1 MVSFEIGGL
10 KCAPI
15 AFGRWVIGLLLV
27 VVMAGES
34 LAGLPM
40 AEPDAVGLDAQK
52 LQRIDELV
60 AEGLAEKKMPGCV
73 VCVGRHGKIA
83 FLKAFG
89 QKQLQPTELPMTT
102 DTLFDMASITKPMA
116 TATSIM
122 LLIERG
128 KLRLTDKVASIL
140 PDFAVNGKEPIT
152 IHDLLIHH
160 SGLLADNSIKDY
172 EHGRDEAIKRICE
185 LKLLNPTGTKF
196 VYSDVNFILLGEIVR
211 RVSEKNVHEFSRE
224 HVFTPLGMKSTGYLP
239 SEALRMKAAPT
250 ELRDGNWMQGEVHD
264 PRAFKLGGV
273 AGHAGLFSSAEDVAI
288 YAQMMLGRGE
298 YGGVR
303 VLSPE
308 TVERMTRG
316 DRVSSGVR
324 GLGWDKR
331 TGYSINRGELL
342 TDSAF
347 GHGGFTGTVLW
358 IDPELDLFFIFLSN
372 RVHPN
377 GKGSV
382 NQLAGRI
389 ATAVASAIRETK

>member
-1 MVSFEIGGL
+1 MILRLLTPFVLS
-10 KCAPI
+10 
-15 AFGRWVIGLLLV
+15 LLLTAV
-27 VVMAGES
+27 AM
-34 LAGLPM
+34 AGLPM
-40 AEPDAVGLDAQK
+40 ADPGSVGLDAQR

-60 AEGLAEKKMPGCV
+60 AAGLTDKKMPGCV

-83 FLKAFG
+83 LLKAFG

-128 KLRLTDKVASIL
+128 QLRLSDKVSALI
-140 PDFAVNGKEPIT
+140 PEFAVNGKTDIT
-152 IHDLLIHH
+152 IQELLIHQ
-160 SGLLADNSIKDY
+160 SGLLADNSIADY
-172 EHGRDEAIKRICE
+172 ANGPETAMKRIFE
-185 LKLLNPTGTKF
+185 LKLLNPVGSKF

-211 RVSEKNVHEFSRE
+211 RVSGKNVHEFSRDQI
-224 HVFTPLGMKSTGYLP
+224 FQPLKMTATGYLP
-239 SEALRMKAAPT
+239 EEALRVRAAPT
-250 ELRDGNWMQGEVHD
+250 EQRDGKWMQGEVHD

-273 AGHAGLFSSAEDVAI
+273 AGHAGLFSTAEDVAV

-298 YGGVR
+298 HGGVR

-316 DRVSSGVR
+316 DPVSSGIR

-331 TGYSINRGELL
+331 TGFSTNRGELL
-342 TDSAF
+342 SDSAF

-358 IDPELDLFFIFLSN
+358 IDPKLDLFFIFLSN

-382 NQLAGRI
+382 NQLAGQI
-389 ATAVASAIRETK
+389 ATALAASIRD

>member
-1 MVSFEIGGL
+1 MTSFVIGSR
-10 KCAPI
+10 KRDPI
-15 AFGRWVIGLLLV
+15 SAGSWLIGLLLALV
-27 VVMAGES
+27 VTADSV
-34 LAGLPM
+34 AGLPM
-40 AEPDAVGLDAQK
+40 AEPDTVGLDAQK
-52 LQRIDELV
+52 LQRIDEIV
-60 AEGLAEKKMPGCV
+60 AEGLAEKKLPGCV
-73 VCVGRHGKIA
+73 VCVGRRGKIA

-89 QKQLQPTELPMTT
+89 HKQLQPTELPMTT

-128 KLRLTDKVASIL
+128 QLRLTDKVATIF
-140 PDFAVNGKEPIT
+140 PEFAANGKEPIT

-172 EHGRDEAIKRICE
+172 EQGHDEAIKRICE
-185 LKLLNPTGTKF
+185 LKLLNPIGAKF
-196 VYSDVNFILLGEIVR
+196 VYSDVNFILLGEIVAK
-211 RVSEKNVHEFSRE
+211 VGEKNVHEFSRE
-224 HVFTPLGMKSTGYLP
+224 HIFSPLEMKSTGYLP
-239 SEALRMKAAPT
+239 IAALRAKAAPT
-250 ELRDGNWMQGEVHD
+250 EQRNGKWMQGEVHD

-273 AGHAGLFSSAEDVAI
+273 AGHAGLFSTAEDVAI
-288 YAQMMLGRGE
+288 YSQMMLGRGE
-298 YGGVR
+298 HGGVR
-303 VLSPE
+303 VLSME
-308 TVERMTRG
+308 TVERMHRG
-316 DRVSSGVR
+316 DRVSTGVR

-331 TGYSINRGELL
+331 TSYSTNRGELL

-389 ATAVASAIRETK
+389 ATVVASAIREKK

>member
-1 MVSFEIGGL
+1 MATLSTGFSTSVSRLLALFVL
-10 KCAPI
+10 S
-15 AFGRWVIGLLLV
+15 LLLTTV
-27 VVMAGES
+27 AM
-34 LAGLPM
+34 AGLPI
-40 AEPDAVGLDAQK
+40 ADPESVGLNAQR

-60 AEGLAEKKMPGCV
+60 AAGLTDKKMPGCV

-128 KLRLTDKVASIL
+128 QLRLTDKVAAIL
-140 PDFAVNGKEPIT
+140 PEFAPNGKEPIT

-172 EHGRDEAIKRICE
+172 EQGHDEAIKRICE
-185 LKLLNPTGTKF
+185 LKLLNPIGTKF
-196 VYSDVNFILLGEIVR
+196 VYSDVNFILLGEIVAK
-211 RVSEKNVHEFSRE
+211 VSEKNVHEFSRE
-224 HVFTPLGMKSTGYLP
+224 HIFAPIGMKSTGYLP
-239 SEALRMKAAPT
+239 SETLRVKAAPT
-250 ELRDGNWMQGEVHD
+250 EQRDGKWMQGEVHD

-273 AGHAGLFSSAEDVAI
+273 AGHAGLFSTAEDVAV

-316 DRVSSGVR
+316 DPVSSGIR

-331 TGYSINRGELL
+331 TGFSTNRGELL
-342 TDSAF
+342 SDSAF

-358 IDPELDLFFIFLSN
+358 IDPKLDLFFIFLSN

-382 NQLAGRI
+382 NQLAGQI
-389 ATAVASAIRETK
+389 ATAVAASIRD

>member
-1 MVSFEIGGL
+1 MDSCEISGL
-10 KCAPI
+10 KPAPMV
-15 AFGRWVIGLLLV
+15 FGRWLIGLLLV

-128 KLRLTDKVASIL
+128 QLRLTDKVASIF
-140 PDFAVNGKEPIT
+140 PEFAVNGKEVIT

-172 EHGRDEAIKRICE
+172 EHGREEAIKRICE
-185 LKLLNPTGTKF
+185 LKLLNPVGAKF
-196 VYSDVNFILLGEIVR
+196 VYSDVNFILLGEIVAK
-211 RVSEKNVHEFSRE
+211 VGEKNVHEFSRE
-224 HVFTPLGMKSTGYLP
+224 HIFTPLRMKSTGYLP
-239 SEALRMKAAPT
+239 SETLRARAAPT
-250 ELRDGNWMQGEVHD
+250 EQREGKWMQGEVHD

-273 AGHAGLFSSAEDVAI
+273 AGHAGLFSTAEDIAV

-298 YGGVR
+298 YGGAR
-303 VLSPE
+303 VLLPE

-316 DRVSSGVR
+316 DRVSTGVR

-342 TDSAF
+342 SDSAF

-358 IDPELDLFFIFLSN
+358 IDPGLDLFFIFLSN
-372 RVHPN
+372 RIHPN

-382 NQLAGRI
+382 NQLAGKV
-389 ATAVASAIRETK
+389 ATAVASAIRED

>member
-1 MVSFEIGGL
+1 MATSEIGSL
-10 KCAPI
+10 KCALI
-15 AFGRWVIGLLLV
+15 SFSRWMIGLILALA
-27 VVMAGES
+27 MAAD
-34 LAGLPM
+34 LMAGLPI

-52 LQRIDELV
+52 LQRIDEIV
-60 AEGLAEKKMPGCV
+60 AEGLAEKKTPGCV

-128 KLRLTDKVASIL
+128 QLRLTDKVASIL
-140 PDFAVNGKEPIT
+140 PDFATNGKEPIT

-160 SGLLADNSIKDY
+160 SGLLADNSINDY
-172 EHGRDEAIKRICE
+172 EQGRDEAIKRICE
-185 LKLLNPTGTKF
+185 LTLLNPIGTKF
-196 VYSDVNFILLGEIVR
+196 VYSDVNFILLGEIIR
-211 RVSEKNVHEFSRE
+211 RVSEKNVHEFSGE
-224 HVFTPLGMKSTGYLP
+224 HIFVPLGMKSTGYLP
-239 SEALRMKAAPT
+239 REELRAKAAPT
-250 ELRDGNWMQGEVHD
+250 EQRDGKWMQGEVHD

-273 AGHAGLFSSAEDVAI
+273 AGHAGLFSTAEDVAI

-298 YGGVR
+298 YNGVR

-331 TGYSINRGELL
+331 TGYSINRGESLS
-342 TDSAF
+342 DSAF

-358 IDPELDLFFIFLSN
+358 VDPELDLFFIFLSN

-389 ATAVASAIRETK
+389 ATAVASAIRDKP

>member
-1 MVSFEIGGL
+1 ML
-10 KCAPI
+10 
-15 AFGRWVIGLLLV
+15 AFAMSRLRYILWALGPWFLSVTSV
-27 VVMAGES
+27 FAVTSDSM
-34 LAGLPM
+34 AGLPL
-40 AEPDAVGLDAQK
+40 AEPDSVGLDAQR
-52 LQRIDELV
+52 LRRIDEIV

-83 FLKAFG
+83 LLKAFG
-89 QKQLQPTELPMTT
+89 QKQLLPTELPMTT
-102 DTLFDMASITKPMA
+102 ETVFDMASITKPMA

-122 LLIERG
+122 LLVERG
-128 KLRLTDKVASIL
+128 KLRLTDTVASLL
-140 PDFAVNGKEPIT
+140 PEFGVNGKEPIT

-172 EHGRDEAIKRICE
+172 EHGRDEAVKRICE
-185 LKLLNPTGTKF
+185 LKLLNPIGTKF
-196 VYSDVNFILLGEIVR
+196 VYSDVNFIVLGEIVK
-211 RVSEKNVHEFSRE
+211 RVSGQSVHEFSRE
-224 HVFTPLGMKSTGYLP
+224 HIFKPLGMQSTGYLP
-239 SEALRMKAAPT
+239 SEALRAKAAPT
-250 ELRDGNWMQGEVHD
+250 EQRDGKWMQGDVHD

-273 AGHAGLFSSAEDVAI
+273 AGHAGLFSTAEDVAI

-298 YGGVR
+298 YNGVR
-303 VLSPE
+303 VLSAE

-316 DRVSSGVR
+316 DRVSSGIR

-377 GKGSV
+377 GKGAI
-382 NQLAGRI
+382 NPLAGRI
-389 ATAVASAIRETK
+389 ATAVASAVLDKP